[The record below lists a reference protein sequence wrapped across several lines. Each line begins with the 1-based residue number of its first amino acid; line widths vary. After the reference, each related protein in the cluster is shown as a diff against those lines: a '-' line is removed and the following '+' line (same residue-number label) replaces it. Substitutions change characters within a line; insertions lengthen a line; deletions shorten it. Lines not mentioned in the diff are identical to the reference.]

1 LGGQK
6 HPVPH
11 QNVDIAFSISSFGLE
26 LLLLSLEP
34 SVSRPK
40 PTARIPE
47 HALKNYFSIRGG
59 GARLAHSRTGY
70 TFLVLS
76 LRSLDKKLGSADIP
90 VEKQDIEYSQ
100 VDSIQKGSIGESVIR
115 LNSL

>member
-1 LGGQK
+1 MGGQK

-47 HALKNYFSIRGG
+47 HALKNHFSIRGG
-59 GARLAHSRTGY
+59 GAR
-70 TFLVLS
+70 F
-76 LRSLDKKLGSADIP
+76 GSFEDRLHFPRIVSTKP
-90 VEKQDIEYSQ
+90 R
-100 VDSIQKGSIGESVIR
+100 QKVGKC
-115 LNSL
+115 